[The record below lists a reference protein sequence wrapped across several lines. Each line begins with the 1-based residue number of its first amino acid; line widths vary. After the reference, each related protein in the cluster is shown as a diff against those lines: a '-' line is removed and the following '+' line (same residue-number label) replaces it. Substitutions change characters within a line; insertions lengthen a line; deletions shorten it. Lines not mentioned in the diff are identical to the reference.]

1 MGATLGQPPPIGCRS
16 CWPPA
21 TTTCWSART
30 GTVARP
36 TCSPRLPA
44 PLPAGWNGAASGP
57 GAHGERDDDWTAVAL
72 DPTGLPD
79 GWGRWLLVRRQT
91 HPGDGKQYRDLA
103 FYRCAGPAATPLREL
118 IHVAGARWAIESA
131 SRPGRP
137 TPGSTTTRSATTE
150 PGTPTSPWACTWVA
164 GGLSESWAGG
174 SATSRRRKASPL
186 TRPAPRS
193 SCPRRPRAT
202 AVHDPGGTGAIFGAG
217 AVARRR
223 MTPVRCSLAGRMAT
237 AWASTL
243 PAAGVVGAAASWLAA
258 RGTGGVIAVA
268 VGGLVL
274 AKAMYAASR
283 RPSDRAQR
291 Q

>member
-1 MGATLGQPPPIGCRS
+1 VLALRLAYLRVESGRDDHMGATLGQPPPIGCRS

-91 HPGDGKQYRDLA
+91 HPGEGKQYRDLA

-118 IHVAGARWAIESA
+118 IQVAGARWAIEECFQA
-131 SRPGRP
+131 AKTDAGLDHYQVRDYRAWYAHITLRMYMGGWRIIRILGRRISHIE
-137 TPGSTTTRSATTE
+137 TPQGFTADTTSATIILSSTFSGYRCPRPRCARARSLVRE
-150 PGTPTSPWACTWVA
+150 PGH
-164 GGLSESWAGG
+164 GGG
-174 SATSRRRKASPL
+174 
-186 TRPAPRS
+186 
-193 SCPRRPRAT
+193 
-202 AVHDPGGTGAIFGAG
+202 
-217 AVARRR
+217 
-223 MTPVRCSLAGRMAT
+223 
-237 AWASTL
+237 
-243 PAAGVVGAAASWLAA
+243 
-258 RGTGGVIAVA
+258 
-268 VGGLVL
+268 
-274 AKAMYAASR
+274 
-283 RPSDRAQR
+283 
-291 Q
+291 